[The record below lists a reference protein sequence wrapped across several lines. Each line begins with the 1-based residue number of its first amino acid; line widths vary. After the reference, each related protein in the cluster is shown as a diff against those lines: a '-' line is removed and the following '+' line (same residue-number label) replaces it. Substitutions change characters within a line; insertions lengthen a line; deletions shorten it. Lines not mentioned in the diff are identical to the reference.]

1 MNAQEL
7 FLDVSSGR
15 FLDGDSTIP
24 TTKPAFFSDEVRKIK
39 LFNRRVK
46 NNKITAITPSPDA
59 RFKMRLGTVTQKLSD
74 ATDVPTAPVNLITAL
89 ALVVTIPAT
98 QATGS
103 GIVATYSPVT
113 ATFDATVSTE
123 SPVTAQFQVLFR
135 TDPAV
140 TALFKSG
147 ISLVTPVT
155 ASITVG
161 ILTAVTQFIPTTA
174 GSLTS
179 ATFSFIP
186 TATFSAAIDR
196 GSNIFNYLAGRSGEN
211 LIYSRSPIPLYLTAQ
226 MNSPQAAVVCCGFFD
241 GSVSTISIIARGQG
255 YPSGNYDLVFSGG
268 GATAGTV
275 TATAQVAITNGRVG
289 SITLSSGG
297 SGYASAPIA
306 TLFTPDKSLLSILPT
321 NALGEVDGKRQFSWV
336 LGRTPGD
343 SARIRFTQPDT
354 TSVVTFNTTPSASL
368 VFVQGNTWQI
378 NIENNGYGYVATPT
392 VTHDAAPASTA
403 KITLSRTAGGVFL
416 QSISTA
422 GLLFIRNGGIP
433 LLPEFYYQTTSRQ
446 NNILNMAKGIFND
459 FSPIPGTTTALTLL
473 RNNTS
478 NRIDDR
484 SVRLISELE
493 QSNFAGKDFFA
504 TVTVGSTNIGALVR
518 ASVPEINLDYD
529 VEVSSVYTNISS
541 FSVGGSKRVDGGG
554 IWETSFE
561 IMDYG
566 DSYTNNFSSSNLVG
580 LLPLKTGST
589 ILQSPIEQVVTIPLQ
604 ASNGYANT
612 IISQSPTIA
621 TRPGRTSTETFI
633 SSGGFGFV
641 DRGTFREPVAQAF
654 SGFSAT
660 VTSQTVTAGGLII
673 STTPGIVTTARIIA
687 FPKAYTPGTYDCEV
701 ASPATGTRAQIQ
713 LIVTS
718 TTASVVILDGG
729 SGYTTAPVITAPA
742 PNGRNGFVN
751 LLVATNAFSGYT
763 AGVINPLEFA
773 PSVATGGTAEGEFEV
788 GESKVTFASRVGI
801 VGGQQALIFNGVST
815 DPFGRLGVRRKE
827 EPPIPAG
834 SIFLGA
840 SNKTVV
846 AESDDGLQEIQQFI
860 QKFAFIRLTNQGFGY
875 TTPPTVLAP
884 APSRAVGGTIVDIR
898 LTNIPRGYKENQ
910 TYALQ
915 VTTAP
920 DPLGS
925 SEASFEIF
933 KVNRTLLLG
942 TDPKKPAVRIEN
954 PNPDDLKNSFR
965 SLKQFASNT
974 LASSPTLLIADDFYL
989 GLNFTNGFSYTTAPT
1004 ITAPSP
1010 DNDLLGNIIRLLP
1023 TNNPVGYRPD
1033 TTYPLVIGSSP
1044 RLDGGAAGE
1053 FTVSSLGVIST
1064 RITDGGFGY
1073 TTKPS
1078 VVAPAPDL
1086 EQGTLSGVSV
1096 STLGRGFAPGAYP
1109 CNITEAPLGGETASV
1124 AFNVNDLGVG
1134 AFQVVNKGR
1143 GYVTRP
1149 IVSVP
1154 TQSGNI
1160 VSGITITC
1168 GGSFYEQITA
1178 KFQVLDPSGLGAS
1191 FGEPIILSGQINQV
1205 PIVVGGY
1212 GFSANPIIQFS
1223 APTAPVISPL
1233 EASAVE
1239 GEFNITTASA
1249 NAILSTAT
1257 QKDILLEVFE
1267 TDGTNEQVVA
1277 QATVSLAKRVLE

>member
-1 MNAQEL
+1 VNAQEL

-24 TTKPAFFSDEVRKIK
+24 TTKPSFFSDEVRKIK

-46 NNKITAITPSPDA
+46 NNKVTAITPSPDA
-59 RFKMRLGTVTQKLSD
+59 RFKMRLGTATQKLAD

-89 ALVVTIPAT
+89 ASVVTLPAT

-113 ATFDATVSTE
+113 ATFEATVSTE
-123 SPVTAQFQVLFR
+123 SPVTAQFQALFR
-135 TDPAV
+135 TEPAV
-140 TALFKSG
+140 TALFRSG

-155 ASITVG
+155 ATITIG

-186 TATFSAAIDR
+186 TATFSAPIER
-196 GSNIFNYLAGRSGEN
+196 GSNIFNYLAGSSGN
-211 LIYSRSPIPLYLTAQ
+211 LIYPRAPKPLYLTAQ
-226 MNSPQAAVVCCGFFD
+226 MNSPQAAVVCCGFSN
-241 GSVSTISIIARGQG
+241 GGVSTISIIGRGQG
-255 YPSGNYDLVFSGG
+255 YPNGNYRLVFSGG

-275 TATAQVAITNGRVG
+275 TATAEVSITSGGVNL
-289 SITLSSGG
+289 ITLSSGG

-321 NALGEVDGKRQFSWV
+321 NALGEVNGKRQFSWA

-343 SARIRFTQPDT
+343 SAPIRFTQPDT
-354 TSVVTFNTTPSASL
+354 TSVVTFNTVPSASL
-368 VFVQGNTWQI
+368 VFVQGNTWEI
-378 NIENNGYGYVATPT
+378 NIGNSGYGYVATPT

-403 KITLSRTAGGVFL
+403 KITFSRTVCGGFV
-416 QSISTA
+416 QTISTA

-433 LLPEFYYQTTSRQ
+433 LLPEFYFNPITRST
-446 NNILNMAKGIFND
+446 NILNMSKGIVPFEFGD
-459 FSPIPGTTTALTLL
+459 RRGTTTTLSIVS
-473 RNNTS
+473 NQTS
-478 NRIDDR
+478 NARNDE
-484 SVRLISELE
+484 SARLISELE
-493 QSNFAGKDFFA
+493 QSRFAGREFFA
-504 TVTVGSTNIGALVR
+504 TVTKGSPNICALVR
-518 ASVPEINLDYD
+518 ASVPQINLDYD
-529 VEVSSVYTNISS
+529 VQVDSTHRSVFGGDASN
-541 FSVGGSKRVDGGG
+541 GSKLVDGGG

-561 IMDYG
+561 IVDYG
-566 DSYTNNFSSSNLVG
+566 DSYANNFSSGNLVG
-580 LLPLKTGST
+580 LLPLQTGST
-589 ILQSPIEQVVTIPLQ
+589 ILQSPVEQVVTIPLQ

-612 IISQSPTIA
+612 IISQSPTVA
-621 TRPGRTSTETFI
+621 TRPGRTSIETFI
-633 SSGGFGFV
+633 NSGGLGFV
-641 DRGTFREPVAQAF
+641 DRGTLAEPIAQAF

-701 ASPATGTRAQIQ
+701 ASPATGTKAQIQ

-763 AGVINPLEFA
+763 AGVVNVLEFA
-773 PSVATGGTAEGEFEV
+773 PSAATGGTAQGEFEV
-788 GESKVTFASRVGI
+788 GESKVTFASRVGA
-801 VGGQQALIFNGVST
+801 VGAQKALIFNGVST
-815 DPFGRLGVRRKE
+815 DPFGQLGVRRVE

-834 SIFLGA
+834 AILLGA
-840 SNKTVV
+840 TDRTVV
-846 AESDDGLQEIQQFI
+846 AQSDDGLQEIQQVI
-860 QKFAFIRLTNQGFGY
+860 QKFSFIRLTNQGFGY
-875 TTPPTVLAP
+875 TTPPAVLAP
-884 APSRAVGGTIVDIR
+884 APSRVVGGKIVDIR
-898 LTNIPRGYKENQ
+898 LTNIPNGYKENQ

-925 SEASFEIF
+925 SEGSFQIF
-933 KVNRTLLLG
+933 KVDTTRRTFRDG
-942 TDPKKPAVRIEN
+942 TTIIIEN
-954 PNPDDLKNSFR
+954 PKPDELRKSFR
-965 SLKQFASNT
+965 SFSQFISRSIVST
-974 LASSPTLLIADDFYL
+974 KELSVSDGFYI
-989 GLNFTNGFSYTTAPT
+989 GLNYTGGFSYTTAPT

-1010 DNDLLGNIIRLLP
+1010 DNDLLGNIIGLQP

-1044 RLDGGAAGE
+1044 RADGGAAGE

-1064 RITDGGFGY
+1064 RITNAGFGY

-1086 EQGTLSGVSV
+1086 EQGTISGVSV

-1124 AFNVNDLGVG
+1124 LFNVDGLGVG
-1134 AFQVVNKGR
+1134 QFEVGSKGR

-1168 GGSFYEQITA
+1168 GGSFYEQSTA
-1178 KFQVLDPSGLGAS
+1178 RFQVLDPSGLGAS
-1191 FGEPIILSGQINQV
+1191 FGEPIILSGKINQV
-1205 PIVVGGY
+1205 PVVARGY
-1212 GFSANPIIQFS
+1212 GFSANPVIQFS

-1233 EASAVE
+1233 ELSSVE

-1257 QKDILLEVFE
+1257 QRDILMEVYE

>member
-46 NNKITAITPSPDA
+46 NNKVTVITPSLDA
-59 RFKMRLGTVTQKLSD
+59 RFKMRLGTATQKLAD

-89 ALVVTIPAT
+89 ASVVTLPAT

-123 SPVTAQFQVLFR
+123 SPVTAQFQALFFNE
-135 TDPAV
+135 PAA

-147 ISLVTPVT
+147 ISFVTPVT
-155 ASITVG
+155 ATITIG
-161 ILTAVTQFIPTTA
+161 ILTSVTQFIPTTS
-174 GSLTS
+174 GSLSS

-186 TATFSAAIDR
+186 SATFSAPIER
-196 GSNIFNYLAGRSGEN
+196 GSNIFNYLLDGDTSNIYNNRS
-211 LIYSRSPIPLYLTAQ
+211 RPLYLTAQ
-226 MNSPQAAVVCCGFFD
+226 MNSPQAAVVCCGFSS

-255 YPSGNYDLVFSGG
+255 YADGSYSLVFSGG

-275 TATAQVAITNGRVG
+275 TATAEVTTTGGQVSVINLTNGG
-289 SITLSSGG
+289 L
-297 SGYASAPIA
+297 GYASAPIA

-321 NALGEVDGKRQFSWV
+321 NALGEVNGKRQFSWV

-343 SARIRFTQPDT
+343 SASIRFTQPDT
-354 TSVVTFNTTPSASL
+354 TSVVTFNTVPSASL
-368 VFVQGNTWQI
+368 VFVQGNTWEI
-378 NIENNGYGYVATPT
+378 NIQSRGYGYIATPT

-403 KITLSRTAGGVFL
+403 KITFSRTVTQGFI
-416 QSISTA
+416 QTISTA
-422 GLLFIRNGGIP
+422 GLVFIRNGGIP
-433 LLPEFYYQTTSRQ
+433 IVPNSGNSGFLF
-446 NNILNMAKGIFND
+446 NMAGIGATR
-459 FSPIPGTTTALTLL
+459 FSQYSTTTALSDY
-473 RNNTS
+473 RFTS
-478 NRIDDR
+478 NVE
-484 SVRLISELE
+484 SSLAGRLINQAQ
-493 QSNFAGKDFFA
+493 QSNFAGRDFFA
-504 TVTVGSTNIGALVR
+504 TVTQGSTNIAALVR
-518 ASVPEINLDYD
+518 ASVPQINLDYD
-529 VEVSSVYTNISS
+529 VRVIAESIGIVSGRFTTFATSL
-541 FSVGGSKRVDGGG
+541 VDGGG

-561 IMDYG
+561 VLDYG
-566 DSYTNNFSSSNLVG
+566 DSYQNQITNSSLIG
-580 LLPLKTGST
+580 LFPLQTGST
-589 ILQSPIEQVVTIPLQ
+589 ILQSPIQQVVTIPLQ
-604 ASNGYANT
+604 LSNGYANT
-612 IISQSPTIA
+612 IISQSPTVA

-633 SSGGFGFV
+633 NSGGLGFV
-641 DRGTFREPVAQAF
+641 DRGTLAEPIAQAF

-751 LLVATNAFSGYT
+751 LLNPTSNISGYT
-763 AGVINPLEFA
+763 AGVVNVLEFA
-773 PSVATGGTAEGEFEV
+773 PSVVTGGTAEGEFEV
-788 GESKVTFASRVGI
+788 GASRVTLASKIGLV
-801 VGGQQALIFNGVST
+801 VGQEPVIFNDVST

-827 EPPIPAG
+827 EPPIPSGA
-834 SIFLGA
+834 ILLGA
-840 SNKTVV
+840 TERTVV
-846 AESDDGLQEIQQFI
+846 ADSGDGLQEIQQFI
-860 QKFAFIRLTNQGFGY
+860 QKFLIVRITNQGFGY
-875 TTPPTVLAP
+875 TTAPIVLAP
-884 APSRAVGGTIVDIR
+884 APSKSVGGGISNIR
-898 LTNIPRGYKENQ
+898 LVNIPKGYKENQ
-910 TYALQ
+910 TYTLQ

-920 DPLGS
+920 DPVGS
-925 SEASFEIF
+925 AEASFQIF
-933 KVNRTLLLG
+933 KVTRIINRFQDG
-942 TDPKKPAVRIEN
+942 TSFVTENLN
-954 PNPDDLKNSFR
+954 PNELRRSFR
-965 SLKQFASNT
+965 GFNKFTSNSLVSRNDFSV
-974 LASSPTLLIADDFYL
+974 SDDFYI
-989 GLNFTNGFSYTTAPT
+989 GLNYNTGFSYTTAPT

-1010 DNDLLGNIIRLLP
+1010 DNDLLGNIIALQP

-1044 RLDGGAAGE
+1044 RADGGAAGE
-1053 FTVSSLGVIST
+1053 FTVSSLGVVSAS
-1064 RITDGGFGY
+1064 ITDGGFGY

-1124 AFNVNDLGVG
+1124 LFNVNSLGIGQFEVRTR
-1134 AFQVVNKGR
+1134 GR

-1168 GGSFYEQITA
+1168 GGSFYEQSTA
-1178 KFQVLDPSGLGAS
+1178 RFGLLDPSGSGVS
-1191 FGEPIILSGQINQV
+1191 FGEPIILSGKINQV

-1233 EASAVE
+1233 ELSAVE

-1257 QKDILLEVFE
+1257 QRDILMEVYE

>member
-1 MNAQEL
+1 
-7 FLDVSSGR
+7 
-15 FLDGDSTIP
+15 
-24 TTKPAFFSDEVRKIK
+24 
-39 LFNRRVK
+39 
-46 NNKITAITPSPDA
+46 
-59 RFKMRLGTVTQKLSD
+59 
-74 ATDVPTAPVNLITAL
+74 
-89 ALVVTIPAT
+89 
-98 QATGS
+98 
-103 GIVATYSPVT
+103 
-113 ATFDATVSTE
+113 
-123 SPVTAQFQVLFR
+123 
-135 TDPAV
+135 
-140 TALFKSG
+140 
-147 ISLVTPVT
+147 
-155 ASITVG
+155 
-161 ILTAVTQFIPTTA
+161 
-174 GSLTS
+174 
-179 ATFSFIP
+179 
-186 TATFSAAIDR
+186 
-196 GSNIFNYLAGRSGEN
+196 
-211 LIYSRSPIPLYLTAQ
+211 
-226 MNSPQAAVVCCGFFD
+226 MNSPQAAVVCCGFSG

-255 YPSGNYDLVFSGG
+255 YPDGNYSLVFSGG

-275 TATAQVAITNGRVG
+275 TATAEVTTTGGQVSVINLT
-289 SITLSSGG
+289 SGG

-306 TLFTPDKSLLSILPT
+306 TLFTPDKSLLSVLPT
-321 NALGEVDGKRQFSWV
+321 NALGEVNGKRQFSWV

-343 SARIRFTQPDT
+343 SAPIRFTQPDT
-354 TSVVTFNTTPSASL
+354 TSVVTFNTVPSASL
-368 VFVQGNTWQI
+368 VFVQGNTWEI
-378 NIENNGYGYVATPT
+378 NIGSRGYGYIATPT

-403 KITLSRTAGGVFL
+403 KITLSRTTSGGFV
-416 QSISTA
+416 QTTSTA
-422 GLLFIRNGGIP
+422 GLIFIRNGGIP
-433 LLPEFYYQTTSRQ
+433 IVPNFNSFG
-446 NNILNMAKGIFND
+446 NNLFNMAGSGTVLR
-459 FSPIPGTTTALTLL
+459 FSEQGGTTTALTNLDFL
-473 RNNTS
+473 S
-478 NRIDDR
+478 IQEVPLA
-484 SVRLISELE
+484 VRLINQAQ
-493 QSNFAGKDFFA
+493 QSNFAGREFFA
-504 TVTVGSTNIGALVR
+504 TVTQGSPNIAALVK
-518 ASVPEINLDYD
+518 ASVPQINLDYD
-529 VEVSSVYTNISS
+529 VRVTHKGPAGSRNIP
-541 FSVGGSKRVDGGG
+541 GTTALVDGGG

-561 IMDYG
+561 ILDYG
-566 DSYTNNFSSSNLVG
+566 DSYQNQLSNSSLIG
-580 LLPLKTGST
+580 LFPLQTGST
-589 ILQSPIEQVVTIPLQ
+589 ILQSPIQQVVTIPLQ
-604 ASNGYANT
+604 LSNGYANT
-612 IISQSPTIA
+612 IISQSPTVA

-633 SSGGFGFV
+633 NSGGLGFV
-641 DRGTFREPVAQAF
+641 DRGTLAEPIAQAF

-687 FPKAYTPGTYDCEV
+687 FPKAYSPGTYDCEV
-701 ASPATGTRAQIQ
+701 ASPATGTKAQIQ

-718 TTASVVILDGG
+718 TTASVVILNGG

-773 PSVATGGTAEGEFEV
+773 PSAATGGTAQGEFEV

-815 DPFGRLGVRRKE
+815 DPFGQLGVRRKE

-834 SIFLGA
+834 SILLGA

-860 QKFAFIRLTNQGFGY
+860 QKYAFIRLTNQGFGY

-884 APSRAVGGTIVDIR
+884 APSRVVGGTIVDIR
-898 LTNIPRGYKENQ
+898 LTNIPKGYKENQ

-925 SEASFEIF
+925 SEASFQIF
-933 KVNRTLLLG
+933 KVYRVVTFKNLKET
-942 TDPKKPAVRIEN
+942 AVIQSPR
-954 PNPDDLKNSFR
+954 PDELKNSFR
-965 SLKQFASNT
+965 RFIALTSNSRF
-974 LASSPTLLIADDFYL
+974 SSPTLVISDDFYL

-1010 DNDLLGNIIRLLP
+1010 DNDLLGNIIGLLP

-1086 EQGTLSGVSV
+1086 EQGTISGVSV
-1096 STLGRGFAPGAYP
+1096 STLGWGFAPGAYP

-1124 AFNVNDLGVG
+1124 LFNVDGLGVG
-1134 AFQVVNKGR
+1134 QFKVGSKGR

-1168 GGSFYEQITA
+1168 GGSFYEQSTA
-1178 KFQVLDPSGLGAS
+1178 RFQVLDPSGLGAS
-1191 FGEPIILSGQINQV
+1191 FGAPIILSGKINQV
-1205 PIVVGGY
+1205 PVVARGY
-1212 GFSANPIIQFS
+1212 GFSANPVIQFS
-1223 APTAPVISPL
+1223 APTVPVISPL
-1233 EASAVE
+1233 ELSSVE

-1249 NAILSTAT
+1249 NAILLTAI
-1257 QKDILLEVFE
+1257 QRDILMEVYE

>member
-7 FLDVSSGR
+7 FLDVASGR

-46 NNKITAITPSPDA
+46 NNKVTAITPSPDA
-59 RFKMRLGTVTQKLSD
+59 RLKMRLGTATQKLAD

-89 ALVVTIPAT
+89 ASVVTLPAT

-113 ATFDATVSTE
+113 ATFEATVSTE
-123 SPVTAQFQVLFR
+123 SPVTAQFQALFYNE
-135 TDPAV
+135 PAV

-147 ISLVTPVT
+147 ISLITPVT
-155 ASITVG
+155 ATITIG

-174 GSLTS
+174 GSLSS

-186 TATFSAAIDR
+186 AATFSAPIDR
-196 GSNIFNYLAGRSGEN
+196 GSNIFNYLLDGDTNNIYNNRS
-211 LIYSRSPIPLYLTAQ
+211 RPLYLTAQ
-226 MNSPQAAVVCCGFFD
+226 MNSPQAAVVCCGFSS

-255 YPSGNYDLVFSGG
+255 YPDGNYSLVFSGG

-275 TATAQVAITNGRVG
+275 TATAEVTTTGGQVSVINLT
-289 SITLSSGG
+289 SGG

-321 NALGEVDGKRQFSWV
+321 NALGEVNGKRQFSWV

-343 SARIRFTQPDT
+343 SAPIRFTQPDT
-354 TSVVTFNTTPSASL
+354 TSVVTFNTVPSASV
-368 VFVQGNTWQI
+368 VFVQGNTWEI
-378 NIENNGYGYVATPT
+378 NIGSRGYGYISTPT

-403 KITLSRTAGGVFL
+403 KITLSRGAGGNFFET
-416 QSISTA
+416 ISTA
-422 GLLFIRNGGIP
+422 GLVFIRNGGMPIVP
-433 LLPEFYYQTTSRQ
+433 NFGRSGNLF
-446 NNILNMAKGIFND
+446 NMAGGFGFTR
-459 FSPIPGTTTALTLL
+459 FSDGSSTTALSNLIF
-473 RNNTS
+473 TS
-478 NRIDDR
+478 NNE
-484 SVRLISELE
+484 SSLAVRLINQAQ
-493 QSNFAGKDFFA
+493 QSNFAGREFFA
-504 TVTVGSTNIGALVR
+504 TVTQGSTNIAALVR
-518 ASVPEINLDYD
+518 ASVPQINLDYD
-529 VEVSSVYTNISS
+529 VRATHQNVQGGIGNQTFASSL
-541 FSVGGSKRVDGGG
+541 VDGGG

-561 IMDYG
+561 ILDYG
-566 DSYTNNFSSSNLVG
+566 DSYQNQLSNSSLIG
-580 LLPLKTGST
+580 LFPLQTGST
-589 ILQSPIEQVVTIPLQ
+589 ILQSPVAQVVTIPLQ

-612 IISQSPTIA
+612 IISQSPAVA

-633 SSGGFGFV
+633 SSGGLGFV
-641 DRGTFREPVAQAF
+641 DRGTFNEPIAQAF

-701 ASPATGTRAQIQ
+701 ASPATGTKAQIQ

-718 TTASVVILDGG
+718 TTASVIILNGG

-751 LLVATNAFSGYT
+751 LLANTGNISGYT
-763 AGVINPLEFA
+763 AGVINVLEFA
-773 PSVATGGTAEGEFEV
+773 SSAATGGTAEGEFEID
-788 GESKVTFASRVGI
+788 ESRVTFASRIGTVVGQEP
-801 VGGQQALIFNGVST
+801 VIFNGVST
-815 DPFGRLGVRRKE
+815 DPFGQLGIRRKE
-827 EPPIPAG
+827 EPPIPSGA
-834 SIFLGA
+834 ILLGA
-840 SNKTVV
+840 TDRTVV
-846 AESDDGLQEIQQFI
+846 AESGDGLQEIQQFI
-860 QKFAFIRLTNQGFGY
+860 QKFLIIRITNQGFGY
-875 TTPPTVLAP
+875 TTAPIVLAP
-884 APSRAVGGTIVDIR
+884 APSKSVGGGISNIR
-898 LTNIPRGYKENQ
+898 LVNIPKGYKENQ
-910 TYALQ
+910 TYTLQ

-925 SEASFEIF
+925 AEASFQIF
-933 KVNRTLLLG
+933 KVNRNRTTSQKDG
-942 TDPKKPAVRIEN
+942 KTFVFEIPN
-954 PNPDDLKNSFR
+954 PNELRKPFR
-965 SLKQFASNT
+965 SFNQFTSN
-974 LASSPTLLIADDFYL
+974 SIISREEISISDDFYI
-989 GLNFTNGFSYTTAPT
+989 GLNYTGGFSYTTAPT

-1010 DNDLLGNIIRLLP
+1010 DNDLLGNIIGLQP

-1044 RLDGGAAGE
+1044 RADGGAAGE
-1053 FTVSSLGVIST
+1053 FTVSSLGVISAS
-1064 RITDGGFGY
+1064 ITDGGFGY

-1124 AFNVNDLGVG
+1124 LFNVNSLGIGQFEVSS
-1134 AFQVVNKGR
+1134 KGR

-1168 GGSFYEQITA
+1168 GGSFYEQSTA
-1178 KFQVLDPSGLGAS
+1178 RFQVLDPSGLGAS
-1191 FGEPIILSGQINQV
+1191 FGEPIILSGKINQI
-1205 PIVVGGY
+1205 PIVAKGY

-1223 APTAPVISPL
+1223 APTAPIISPL
-1233 EASAVE
+1233 ELSAVE

-1249 NAILSTAT
+1249 NAILLTAT
-1257 QKDILLEVFE
+1257 QRDILMEVYE